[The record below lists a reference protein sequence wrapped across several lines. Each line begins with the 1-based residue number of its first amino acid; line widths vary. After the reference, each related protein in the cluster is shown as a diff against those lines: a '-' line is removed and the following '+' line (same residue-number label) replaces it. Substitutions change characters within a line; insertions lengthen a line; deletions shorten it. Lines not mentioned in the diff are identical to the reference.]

1 MRYLSIWMSEH
12 RQLLMGTIALTLWL
26 GTNWWY
32 FRHDIRRIL
41 RERRAHSWSVDL
53 QEKTGKGGRVNID

>member
-1 MRYLSIWMSEH
+1 MRYLSIWMAEH
-12 RQLLMGTIALTLWL
+12 RQLMLGIISLALWIGTM
-26 GTNWWY
+26 WWY
-32 FRHDIRRIL
+32 FRHDVRRIL